1 MSPMHSPRIDAIIFD
16 CDGTLVDSV
25 PLAREALAECL
36 SALHLAPGVTDA
48 AVRLFN
54 AGKLAESL
62 ARCEVLL
69 GIKLPTDFVA
79 VFRRARADAV
89 RARLRPM
96 PGAHALL
103 GALNLPVAVASNGP
117 LEQTQLSLQVTDL
130 QRYFGRSVF
139 SAYELDR
146 WKPDPDLFLHAAA
159 AMGVH
164 PSRCAVVEDS
174 LSGVHAGIAAGMT
187 VFSLFPEVPQ
197 HAAQVHRIASLH
209 EIGQYLANAG

>member
-1 MSPMHSPRIDAIIFD
+1 MHSPRIDAIIFD
-16 CDGTLVDSV
+16 CDGTLVDSA

-36 SALHLAPGVTDA
+36 RALDLAPGAADA
-48 AVRLFN
+48 AARLFD

-69 GIKLPTDFVA
+69 GMKLPTDFVA
-79 VFRRARADAV
+79 VFRRVRADAV

-130 QRYFGRSVF
+130 HRYFGLNVF

-174 LSGVHAGIAAGMT
+174 LSGVHAGIEAGMT

-197 HAAQVHRIASLH
+197 HATRVHRIASLDEVSQH
-209 EIGQYLANAG
+209 LANAG